1 MNINIVKVGLVREK
15 GAIYGVKKVNSPS
28 DLIPMIKRFI
38 GDSDRENLIVCCLDV
53 KNKPINVSV
62 VSTGSIN
69 SSVAHPRE
77 VFKTA
82 ILSNANSIIVA
93 HNHPSGDTEPSQND
107 FNTTLR
113 LKECGE
119 ILGVTLLDHII
130 VGDGYYSFK
139 EHNLC

>member
-1 MNINIVKVGLVREK
+1 MNINIVKVGLINEGRT
-15 GAIYGVKKVNSPS
+15 IYGVKKVSEPN

-53 KNKPINVSV
+53 KNKPINVSI

-69 SSVAHPRE
+69 SSVVHPRE

-93 HNHPSGDTEPSQND
+93 HNHPSGDTEPSQDD
-107 FNTTLR
+107 FNITLR
-113 LKECGE
+113 LKECGK
-119 ILGVTLLDHII
+119 ILGITLLDHII
-130 VGDGYYSFK
+130 IGDGYYSFK
-139 EHNLC
+139 EDNIC

>member
-1 MNINIVKVGLVREK
+1 MNIDIVKVGLVREK
-15 GAIYGVKKVNSPS
+15 GSIYGVKKVNSPS

-69 SSVAHPRE
+69 SSVVHPRE

-93 HNHPSGDTEPSQND
+93 HNHPSGDTEPSEND
-107 FNTTLR
+107 FNITLR

-119 ILGVTLLDHII
+119 ILGITLLDHII
-130 VGDGYYSFK
+130 IGDGYYSFK